1 MTRILGPAFLVG
13 IVLGTVF
20 PPFPLVVL
28 ALLLVSC
35 LGLAAMGM
43 RPVALGALLLLAG
56 VLGMVRTHT
65 TETASAAKPLNPYL
79 AQSVTLRGWVASEP
93 VRSERSTRVRFN
105 AESRWVD
112 DTWQPISGQV
122 WVTLPPRLSAQYG
135 MEWELSGRLEAL
147 ESLNSPSYQ
156 RYLERRGAQALL
168 AFPQVEFLSGE
179 RGQPILRA
187 LYGVKE
193 RLLGVMEEILP
204 RPHAPLRQ
212 GILLGARAGI
222 PATLRQAFDLS
233 GTTHLIAISG
243 FNMTIVAIMLES
255 VTRRFFGRRSL
266 WISMAGVAFYTILV
280 GANPAVVRAAVMAIL
295 LLFAATL
302 GRDRDPWSALA
313 LAAVAMTAWEPTI
326 LWDVGFQLSVAATA
340 GLLVLSNPLHDR
352 LRWLPYPLPAIVAP
366 TLAAQLFV
374 LPLLIFVFGRVS
386 PFFLISN
393 VLALPLIPWIMLSGA
408 VATAAGLI
416 HTATGQ
422 VLAWSAY
429 LPMEAF
435 IRIATEVSR
444 WPSFTVSPGA
454 LLPAA
459 VAVILTAIV
468 VAWTRHR
475 VPESGANHSLESTP
489 LSWTTIFSL
498 GTVGSI
504 LFVLWGSVAA
514 DFNRQPSVTLI
525 ERSLGSTVMI
535 QTANRR
541 PLLIGF
547 REPPSG
553 YDLDRLLP
561 IWQRNNTLWI
571 GGSETLQPRNNVGA
585 IIQSDG
591 ENWQLQA
598 QEANERLASGD
609 QYRIA
614 LGASDALH
622 IYAERTPEFMLAKF
636 GNQQLA
642 IIQSSASVD
651 RVLPV
656 EVLIVQGA
664 VTPARLA
671 HFIETLQPHLLL
683 LDEPWPDVNDV
694 QWRAQGIK
702 VVRPPPRGYVTL
714 RWDGQVWQIVQSER
728 EEI

>member
-1 MTRILGPAFLVG
+1 M
-13 IVLGTVF
+13 
-20 PPFPLVVL
+20 
-28 ALLLVSC
+28 
-35 LGLAAMGM
+35 
-43 RPVALGALLLLAG
+43 
-56 VLGMVRTHT
+56 
-65 TETASAAKPLNPYL
+65 EPYL

-93 VRSERSTRVRFN
+93 VRSERSTRVRFR
-105 AESRWVD
+105 ADALWVD
-112 DTWQPISGQV
+112 DIWRPISGQV
-122 WVTLPPRLSAQYG
+122 WVSLPPRLSARYG
-135 MEWELSGRLEAL
+135 MVWELSGRLESL

-156 RYLERRGAQALL
+156 RYLERQGAQALL
-168 AFPQVEFLSGE
+168 AFPQVQYVPGE
-179 RGQPILRA
+179 RGLPFLRV
-187 LYGVKE
+187 LFGVKE
-193 RLLGVMEEILP
+193 QLLATMETILP
-204 RPHAPLRQ
+204 RPHAPLLQ

-266 WISMAGVAFYTILV
+266 WLSMAGVVLYTILV
-280 GANPAVVRAAVMAIL
+280 GANPAVVRAAVMAVL

-302 GRDRDPWSALA
+302 GRDRDPWSALS
-313 LAAVAMTAWEPTI
+313 LAAVAMTAWEPNI

-340 GLLVLSNPLHDR
+340 GLLVLSDPLHAR

-408 VATAAGLI
+408 VATAAGLV

-444 WPSFTVSPGA
+444 WPSLTISAGA
-454 LLPAA
+454 LLPAMLA
-459 VAVILTAIV
+459 VVLTVLV
-468 VAWTRHR
+468 VTLTRR
-475 VPESGANHSLESTP
+475 RIPEPDASSRWESSP

-504 LFVLWGSVAA
+504 LFVLWGSIAA
-514 DFNRQPSVTLI
+514 DFNRHPTVTLL

-535 QTANRR
+535 ETANNR

-547 REPPSG
+547 REPPSR

-571 GGSETLQPRNNVGA
+571 GGRETLLPRDNNGSTLQNV
-585 IIQSDG
+585 G
-591 ENWQLQA
+591 ENWLLQT
-598 QEANERLASGD
+598 QEAEERLASGD

-614 LGASDALH
+614 LGASNVLNIHAQS
-622 IYAERTPEFMLAKF
+622 TPEFMLARF
-636 GNQQLA
+636 GSQQLA
-642 IIQSSASVD
+642 IIQANATV
-651 RVLPV
+651 RRAQPV

-671 HFIETLQPHLLL
+671 HFIETLQPRLLL

-702 VVRPPPRGYVTL
+702 VVRPPPRGYVSL
-714 RWDGQVWQIVQSER
+714 RWDGLAWQIEQSER
-728 EEI
+728 EQI